1 MGLEWS
7 GCFGVA
13 FDPWAIAYF
22 RASGELC
29 VLQTLEAKHPGL
41 VTSSRLKQRGRI
53 GGEGGGNAELFG
65 GTMRSPQHLAS
76 WATSEQKRR
85 GEQKGEKSGGFG
97 DSGDAEA
104 CVDTFDKGII
114 GVSAGGEH
122 GIGAEIIGTTTEA
135 ATCADD
141 GIVPFVDVAT
151 LVESTVIAG
160 G

>member
-1 MGLEWS
+1 M
-7 GCFGVA
+7 
-13 FDPWAIAYF
+13 IAYF
-22 RASGELC
+22 REREQLC
-29 VLQTLEAKHPGL
+29 VLQTLEAKHHGS
-41 VTSSRLKQRGRI
+41 VTSPHLKQRGRI

-135 ATCADD
+135 AT
-141 GIVPFVDVAT
+141 
-151 LVESTVIAG
+151 
-160 G
+160 